1 MNPLPPEVKMQRLIK
16 EYAGILE
23 SELIDF
29 GNKFHNLMNE
39 IEIKKWKEK
48 NEQSKNNQR

>member
-1 MNPLPPEVKMQRLIK
+1 MKSLTPEVKIQRLIK
-16 EYAGILE
+16 KHSVMLE
-23 SELIDF
+23 SGLIDF